1 MMIMSVAPISDKW
14 SVFMIARTLTSKII
28 ALAQK
33 FQVITLTGPRQSG
46 KTTLVRAAFPA
57 LPYVSLEEPDIRQI
71 ALTDP
76 RGFLSNYP
84 TGAILDEVQNTPDLF
99 SYIQRLV
106 DENRQ
111 IQFILTGSS
120 NFLLMEKIS
129 QTLAGRTAVLH
140 LLPFSF
146 AELTPGPEPYES
158 LIFKGQ
164 YPRIYDRGIA
174 PTDFYPAYIQTY
186 IERDVRL
193 MKNIG
198 DINAFIQFTQLC
210 AGRVGQLLNYSGLA
224 SDAGIS
230 PNTAK
235 AWISIL
241 ESSYILYRLQ
251 PFHSNFNKR
260 LVKSPKLYFYDTGV
274 ACSLLGIRAE
284 SQVNLHYLKGA
295 LFENLILN
303 EFVKRYFHR
312 GEVRQPYF
320 WQDSQGKEID
330 CLLVDGEKIV
340 PVEIKSGK
348 TISNSYF
355 DNLNYWRQ
363 LAALPENQGYVV
375 YGGELSLQTSAGA
388 FVSWRQ
394 LEHIPEKKEHCNPNP
409 QSPTKSLGK

>member
-1 MMIMSVAPISDKW
+1 MIN
-14 SVFMIARTLTSKII
+14 RTLTPKII

-84 TGAILDEVQNTPDLF
+84 AGAILDEIQNTPELF
-99 SYIQRLV
+99 SYIQTIV
-106 DENRQ
+106 DEDRKT
-111 IQFILTGSS
+111 QFILTGSS

-146 AELTPGPEPYES
+146 AELGPGEGPYES
-158 LIFKGQ
+158 LIFKGL
-164 YPRIYDRGIA
+164 YPRIYDRDLA

-198 DINAFIQFTQLC
+198 DINAFIRFTQLC
-210 AGRVGQLLNYSGLA
+210 AGRIGQLVNITGLA
-224 SDAGIS
+224 NDAGIS
-230 PNTAK
+230 SNTAK
-235 AWISIL
+235 AWLSIL

-251 PFHSNFNKR
+251 PYHRNFNKR

-274 ACSLLGIRAE
+274 ACSLLGIRE
-284 SQVNLHYLKGA
+284 EGQVNLHYLKGA
-295 LFENLILN
+295 LFENLIIN
-303 EFVKRYFHR
+303 EFIKRNFNR
-312 GEVRQPYF
+312 GDYHQPYF
-320 WQDSQGKEID
+320 WQDSNGKEID
-330 CLLVDGEKIV
+330 CLLVEGEKII

-348 TISNSYF
+348 TITDSYF
-355 DNLNYWRQ
+355 DNLKFWRQ
-363 LAALPENQGYVV
+363 IDNTPGEQAFVV
-375 YGGELSLQTSAGA
+375 YGGEQSLQISAGSLI
-388 FVSWRQ
+388 SWRH
-394 LEHIPEKKEHCNPNP
+394 LDRIP
-409 QSPTKSLGK
+409 QV

>member
-1 MMIMSVAPISDKW
+1 MIE
-14 SVFMIARTLTSKII
+14 RTLTLKII

-46 KTTLVRAAFPA
+46 KTTLVRAAFPS

-99 SYIQRLV
+99 SYIQKIV

-111 IQFILTGSS
+111 VQFILTGSS

-129 QTLAGRTAVLH
+129 QTLAGRTAILH
-140 LLPFSF
+140 LLPLSF
-146 AELTPGPEPYES
+146 EELKPGFEQYES
-158 LIFKGQ
+158 VIFKGQ
-164 YPRIYDRGIA
+164 YPRIYDRDIA

-186 IERDVRL
+186 IEKDVRL

-198 DINAFIQFTQLC
+198 DINTFIQFTQLC
-210 AGRVGQLLNYSGLA
+210 AGRVGQLLNYTGLA
-224 SDAGIS
+224 NDAGIS

-235 AWISIL
+235 AWLSIL

-251 PFHSNFNKR
+251 PFHRNFNKR
-260 LVKSPKLYFYDTGV
+260 LVKSSKLYFYDTGI
-274 ACSLLGIRAE
+274 ACSLLGIHDE
-284 SQVNLHYLKGA
+284 NQVNLHYMKGA
-295 LFENLILN
+295 LFENLIIN
-303 EFVKRYFHR
+303 EFIKHNFNR
-312 GEVRQPYF
+312 GEYRLPYF
-320 WQDSQGKEID
+320 WQDSRGKEID

-355 DNLNYWRQ
+355 DNLEYWHQ
-363 LAALPENQGYVV
+363 LAATPKEQGYVV
-375 YGGELSLQTSAGA
+375 YGGDQSLQTSAGS
-388 FVSWRQ
+388 FVSWRE
-394 LEHIPEKKEHCNPNP
+394 LNRI
-409 QSPTKSLGK
+409 LR

>member
-1 MMIMSVAPISDKW
+1 MIE
-14 SVFMIARTLTSKII
+14 RTLATKMIS
-28 ALAQK
+28 LAQK

-46 KTTLVRAAFPA
+46 KTTLVRASFST

-71 ALTDP
+71 AMTDP

-84 TGAILDEVQNTPDLF
+84 NGAILDEIQNVPELF

-111 IQFILTGSS
+111 MHFILTGSS
-120 NFLLMEKIS
+120 NFLLMEKIN

-146 AELTPGPEPYES
+146 TELEPLAEQFES

-164 YPRIYDRGIA
+164 YPRIYDRDIA
-174 PTDFYPAYIQTY
+174 PTDFYPSYIQTY
-186 IERDVRL
+186 VERDVRQ

-198 DINAFIQFTQLC
+198 DLNSFIQFTQLC
-210 AGRVGQLLNYSGLA
+210 AGRIGQMINYASLA

-235 AWISIL
+235 SWLSIL

-251 PFHSNFNKR
+251 PYHRNFNKR

-274 ACSLLGIRAE
+274 ACSLLGIRDE
-284 SQVNLHYLKGA
+284 NQIQFHYMKGS

-303 EFVKRYFHR
+303 EFIKRNFNR
-312 GEVRQPYF
+312 GENRQPYF
-320 WQDSQGKEID
+320 WQDNHGKEID
-330 CLLVDGEKIV
+330 CLLVNGDLV
-340 PVEIKSGK
+340 TPVEIKSGK
-348 TISNSYF
+348 TVTTSYF
-355 DNLNYWRQ
+355 DNLKYWRN
-363 LAALPENQGYVV
+363 LASMPEIQGYVV
-375 YGGELSLQTSAGA
+375 FGGDQSMQTSAGA
-388 FVSWRQ
+388 LISWRNLDRIRDYQ
-394 LEHIPEKKEHCNPNP
+394 
-409 QSPTKSLGK
+409 

>member
-1 MMIMSVAPISDKW
+1 MIE
-14 SVFMIARTLTSKII
+14 RTLTTKMIS
-28 ALAQK
+28 LAQR

-46 KTTLVRAAFPA
+46 KTTLVRAAFSS

-84 TGAILDEVQNTPDLF
+84 AGAILDEIQNTPELF
-99 SYIQRLV
+99 SYIQRIV

-111 IQFILTGSS
+111 VQFILTGSS

-146 AELTPGPEPYES
+146 NELEPLPEQYES

-164 YPRIYDRGIA
+164 YPRIYDRDIT

-186 IERDVRL
+186 VERDVRL

-198 DINAFIQFTQLC
+198 DINAFIQFTRLC
-210 AGRVGQLLNYSGLA
+210 AGRIGQLLNYAGLA

-235 AWISIL
+235 AWLSIL

-251 PFHSNFNKR
+251 PYHRNFNKR
-260 LVKSPKLYFYDTGV
+260 LVKSSKLYFYDTGV
-274 ACSLLGIRAE
+274 ACSLLGLRE
-284 SQVNLHYLKGA
+284 EDQVQLHYMKGS

-303 EFVKRYFHR
+303 EFIKRNFNR
-312 GEVRQPYF
+312 GENRQPYF
-320 WQDSQGKEID
+320 WQDNHGKKID
-330 CLLVDGEKIV
+330 CLLVNGERV
-340 PVEIKSGK
+340 TPVEVKSGK
-348 TISNSYF
+348 TMSTSYF
-355 DNLNYWRQ
+355 DNLKYWRS
-363 LAALPENQGYVV
+363 LADLPDDRGYVV
-375 YGGELSLQTSAGA
+375 YGGDQSMQTSSGTLI
-388 FVSWRQ
+388 SWRN
-394 LEHIPEKKEHCNPNP
+394 LDRIPD
-409 QSPTKSLGK
+409 